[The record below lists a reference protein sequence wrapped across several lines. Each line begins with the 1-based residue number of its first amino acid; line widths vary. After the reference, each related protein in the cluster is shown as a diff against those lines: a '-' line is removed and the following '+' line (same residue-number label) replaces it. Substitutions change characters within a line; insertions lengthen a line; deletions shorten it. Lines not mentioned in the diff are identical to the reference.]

1 MSATVNVRYS
11 GAVAIVDVSG
21 RVSLSEGLGV
31 LRDTIRQEIN
41 SGYKHVVLNLAGVIY
56 MDSAALAEMASA
68 YIAVSGKGGKLRLA
82 NAQQRIQELLRVTRL
97 SSILE
102 NYDSEAAALAS
113 LGVR

>member
-11 GAVAIVDVSG
+11 GPVAIVEVSG
-21 RVSLSEGLGV
+21 RVSISEGLGA
-31 LRDTIRQEIN
+31 LRDTVRQEIN
-41 SGYKHVVLNLAGVIY
+41 SGYKYMVLNLAGVTY

-68 YIAVSGKGGKLRLA
+68 YIAVTGKGGKLKLA
-82 NAQQRIQELLRVTRL
+82 QAQQRIAGLLRVTRL

-102 NYDSEAAALAS
+102 NYESEAAALAS